1 MTTCDND
8 QERMDGEDKEDRKDG
23 QDLLVQRC
31 KEGSPD
37 VKVCPISNF
46 LLKGLSIFYVVT
58 AQFQLFV

>member
-23 QDLLVQRC
+23 QDLLVQ
-31 KEGSPD
+31 EGSPD

-58 AQFQLFV
+58 AQFQLLV